1 MQDLIDR
8 YAAHGFTL
16 LVDLATLTASAKK
29 PKTKKFKFAYK
40 FKTPKQLAEFVTA
53 QVECIEQEKETQK
66 NNKKL
71 QEEALKNHPIDVGT
85 IVYSSWGYDQTNIDF
100 FQVIRRTKSL
110 VVIQKIN
117 KAPAPNKSE
126 GVMCR
131 HVVPVKDQFIS
142 TETIMK
148 KVNVLLGSHKPH
160 FYLSHKY
167 GSYSVYDRGDD
178 GCYESWYA

>member
-1 MQDLIDR
+1 MQDFIDR

-16 LVDLATLTASAKK
+16 TVDLAELTASARK
-29 PKTKKFKFAYK
+29 PKTKKFKFNYK
-40 FKTPKQLAEFVTA
+40 FKSPKQLAEFVAA
-53 QVECIEQEKETQK
+53 QAGLIEREQETKA

-71 QEEALKNHPIDVGT
+71 QQEALKNHSLEVGT
-85 IVYSSWGYDQTNIDF
+85 IVYSSWGFNQTNIDF
-100 FQVIRRTKSL
+100 FQVIRRTKSS
-110 VVIQKIN
+110 VVIQEIDK
-117 KAPAPNKSE
+117 KTAPNKSE
-126 GVMCR
+126 GFMCR
-131 HVVPVKDQFIS
+131 HVVPVKDKFTS